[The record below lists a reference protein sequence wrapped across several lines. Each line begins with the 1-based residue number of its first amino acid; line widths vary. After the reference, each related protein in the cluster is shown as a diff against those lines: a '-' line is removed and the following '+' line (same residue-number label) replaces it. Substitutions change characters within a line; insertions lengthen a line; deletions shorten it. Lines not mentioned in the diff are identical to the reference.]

1 MHFSPKLEIL
11 FSRIQHEQ
19 TKIKT
24 NKQTNNRVES
34 HAYLPKAE
42 YLTPLNESMQGST
55 AVSPA
60 RVSGIQEA
68 PSHIGGHTA

>member
-1 MHFSPKLEIL
+1 MRFSPKLEIL
-11 FSRIQHEQ
+11 FSRIQHQQ
-19 TKIKT
+19 TQTKT
-24 NKQTNNRVES
+24 NKQITELN
-34 HAYLPKAE
+34 HTPYLPKAE
-42 YLTPLNESMQGST
+42 YLTPLKESMQGST